1 MSQPISVILCEPR
14 DPDAQR
20 EALTAEL
27 LAALGDRPGVALTI
41 IPHPTDVASDGPTAE
56 FLRSL
61 SGDVI
66 VLAWMFERTVYW
78 LLRARGLKGRLR
90 HIEHKSDSEQDH
102 AERALHC
109 LDLRQFDQA
118 APLLER
124 IDRIAATAT
133 GGTSSLSPTPRRVEE
148 TTAPRWYPVI
158 DFDRCNNCL
167 ECLNFCLFGVYGL
180 DENNSILLELPDAC
194 RAGCPAC
201 ARICPAG
208 AIIFPEHADQAL
220 AGDPNASLEGLKLDL
235 SQLFGGAA
243 PGELA
248 AAERDRALVE
258 KRTADRIAPPER
270 DALDDLVDELD
281 EMDL

>member
-1 MSQPISVILCEPR
+1 MSQPIPVILCEPR
-14 DPDAQR
+14 DPDAKR
-20 EALTAEL
+20 AALGAQL
-27 LAALGDRPGVALTI
+27 LAALGDRPDIALTVV
-41 IPHPTDVASDGPTAE
+41 PHPTDLASDGPVAE

-66 VLAWMFERTVYW
+66 VLAWMFTRTAYW
-78 LLRARGLKGRLR
+78 LLRARGLEGRPGDV
-90 HIEHKSDSEQDH
+90 EHQSDPEQD
-102 AERALHC
+102 AERTLHC

-118 APLLER
+118 APLLEQ
-124 IDRIAATAT
+124 IDQIAATAT
-133 GGTSSLSPTPRRVEE
+133 AGTSGPSPAPRRVEE

-180 DENNSILLELPDAC
+180 DEENSILLELPDAC

-248 AAERDRALVE
+248 AAERDRALAE
-258 KRTADRIAPPER
+258 NRQAHGDGLPQR

-281 EMDL
+281 QMDL

>member
-1 MSQPISVILCEPR
+1 MSPPISLILCEPR
-14 DPDAQR
+14 DPDAKR
-20 EALTAEL
+20 EAHGAEL
-27 LAALGDRPGVALTI
+27 LAALRDRPDIALTVV
-41 IPHPTDVASDGPTAE
+41 PHPTDVAADGPVAQ

-66 VLAWMFERTVYW
+66 VLAWMFARTAYW
-78 LLRARGLKGRLR
+78 LLRARGLEGRPGDV
-90 HIEHKSDSEQDH
+90 EHQLDPEQG
-102 AERALHC
+102 AERTLHC

-118 APLLER
+118 APLLEQ

-133 GGTSSLSPTPRRVEE
+133 AGTSGPSPAPRRVEE

-180 DENNSILLELPDAC
+180 DEENSILLELPDAC

-208 AIIFPEHADQAL
+208 AIIFPEHADQAI
-220 AGDPNASLEGLKLDL
+220 AGDPKASLEGMKLDL
-235 SQLFGGAA
+235 SQLFGGAVPA
-243 PGELA
+243 ELA
-248 AAERDRALVE
+248 AAERDRALAA
-258 KRTADRIAPPER
+258 RRQADGDGLLKR

-281 EMDL
+281 EMEL

>member
-1 MSQPISVILCEPR
+1 MSQPISLILCEPR
-14 DPDAQR
+14 EPDAKR
-20 EALTAEL
+20 EALSAEL
-27 LAALGDRPGVALTI
+27 LAALGDRPDVALTVV
-41 IPHPTDVASDGPTAE
+41 PHPTDLASDGPVAE

-66 VLAWMFERTVYW
+66 VLAWMFARTAYW
-78 LLRARGLKGRLR
+78 LLRSHGLEGRPR
-90 HIEHKSDSEQDH
+90 DDEQDT
-102 AERALHC
+102 AARTLHC

-118 APLLER
+118 AALLER

-133 GGTSSLSPTPRRVEE
+133 AGTSGPSPAPRRVEE
-148 TTAPRWYPVI
+148 TTALRWYPVI

-180 DENNSILLELPDAC
+180 DEENSILLELPDAC

-248 AAERDRALVE
+248 AAERDRALAE
-258 KRTADRIAPPER
+258 RRQADGHGPARR
-270 DALDDLVDELD
+270 DHLDDLVDELD
-281 EMDL
+281 EMEL